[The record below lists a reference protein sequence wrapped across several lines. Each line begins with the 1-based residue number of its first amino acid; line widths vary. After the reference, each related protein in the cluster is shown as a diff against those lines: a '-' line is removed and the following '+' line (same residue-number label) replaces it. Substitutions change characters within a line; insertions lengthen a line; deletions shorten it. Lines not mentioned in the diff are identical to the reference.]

1 VVTDVKELHEWQIAH
16 LDDHPAFER
25 VPAEEEQA
33 DLCFTLIF
41 NESEEACKVARNE
54 GSKWGAIYRRLTLEQ
69 AAARLAKSA

>member
-1 VVTDVKELHEWQIAH
+1 V
-16 LDDHPAFER
+16 
-25 VPAEEEQA
+25 AEEEQA

-54 GSKWGAIYRRLTLEQ
+54 GSKWGAIYRRLPLEQ